1 MRELNWLA
9 SFSKNTTPII
19 FFQLPREA
27 RRNPLINV
35 LEVDDPRLGIVFHL
49 SPRLVPASP
58 LGGGMVQPMPPP
70 PPPPPPPPSSADGPS
85 AAASPSSPPV
95 PPPPLEVQRAMAQA
109 AMDQAREAGA
119 DEGFLLKNLEKDCE
133 LTLVRAFYFPS
144 SAAFL

>member
-1 MRELNWLA
+1 MVWPHFRKTQLL
-9 SFSKNTTPII
+9 SY

-144 SAAFL
+144 SAAYL